1 MTLGSVPDE
10 VDIPWPAATVTWA
23 GGALFV
29 LSGAQLALE
38 ALYDGL
44 TGVAIAAIV
53 LIGIGLTL
61 VILGLDLIVNPFRHR
76 ALGVTIIIVSA
87 LATVT
92 MLATFSVAPGGA
104 PLLFVSP
111 AGGIVGGILAIL
123 RES

>member
-1 MTLGSVPDE
+1 MALGSALDE
-10 VDIPWPAATVTWA
+10 VDLPWPAATVTWA

-53 LIGIGLTL
+53 LIGIGLAL

-92 MLATFSVAPGGA
+92 MLATFSVAPEGA

-111 AGGIVGGILAIL
+111 AGGIVGGIMAIL

>member
-1 MTLGSVPDE
+1 MALGSARDE
-10 VDIPWPAATVTWA
+10 VDLPWPAATVTWA

-53 LIGIGLTL
+53 LIGIGLAL

-92 MLATFSVAPGGA
+92 MVATFSVAPEGA

-111 AGGIVGGILAIL
+111 AGGIVGGIMAIL
-123 RES
+123 RER